1 MNGLTNAVVP
11 SPTVASVVATV
22 SANDVFVQPSGSSSS
37 GSVGGGFEPSTGGGS
52 GGTSKSGNGA
62 MGRMSMGMGMRG
74 VVSVSVVG
82 MGMFYLFV

>member
-1 MNGLTNAVVP
+1 MNGLTNAAVP

-22 SANDVFVQPSGSSSS
+22 SANDVFVQPSGSSS
-37 GSVGGGFEPSTGGGS
+37 GSVGGGFEPSTGGGGVGGKSTS
-52 GGTSKSGNGA
+52 GA
-62 MGRMSMGMGMRG
+62 GRMSVGMGMRG